1 MRRIIKFKKYV
12 IEKFEIINI
21 DEESEYGDG
30 SFIFQIILS
39 GEKDIFLC
47 L

>member
-1 MRRIIKFKKYV
+1 MRRIIKFMKYV

-21 DEESEYGDG
+21 DEDLEYGDG
-30 SFIFQIILS
+30 SFIFQVILS
-39 GEKDIFLC
+39 CEKDIFLC

>member
-39 GEKDIFLC
+39 CEKDIFLC